1 MSTNAARRFLPS
13 LSSSA
18 VLCRAVRAGQLSKR
32 KKMIKIVIP
41 MVSATRVNAI
51 GHATR
56 YGFADFDIGRWTFGV
71 ERFRSDATEQEQ
83 DHEQEQEESGK
94 RLSPKKLPPPTPDR
108 REGRLF
114 PPEQS

>member
-1 MSTNAARRFLPS
+1 MSMNAARRFLPS

-32 KKMIKIVIP
+32 KKMIKIVAPII
-41 MVSATRVNAI
+41 SATTASAI

-56 YGFADFDIGRWTFGV
+56 YGLADFDIGRSGSTVFIQTQSS
-71 ERFRSDATEQEQ
+71 RDRSGA
-83 DHEQEQEESGK
+83 SGK
-94 RLSPKKLPPPTPDR
+94 RRTFGAKKLPPPTSDR